1 MTFRFEIYAAGPARP
16 EDAWALVG
24 DLSRLREWTDVERV
38 EFSGPQARP
47 EGGRRQTREPQFPGA
62 GEAGTGVVTH
72 ERGRRL
78 AWTVSTREQRLVELV
93 TTVPAG
99 ELGIGVRVVPDPLG
113 CRVILAG
120 VFAPATRAARLRF
133 AVLDGPALRRR
144 FDRWATTAA
153 RSRRSS

>member
-24 DLSRLREWTDVERV
+24 DLSRLPEWTDVERV
-38 EFSGPQARP
+38 EFP
-47 EGGRRQTREPQFPGA
+47 EGRS

-93 TTVPAG
+93 TTVPRG

-120 VFAPATRAARLRF
+120 AFAPATRAARLRF

-153 RSRRSS
+153 RSRRPS